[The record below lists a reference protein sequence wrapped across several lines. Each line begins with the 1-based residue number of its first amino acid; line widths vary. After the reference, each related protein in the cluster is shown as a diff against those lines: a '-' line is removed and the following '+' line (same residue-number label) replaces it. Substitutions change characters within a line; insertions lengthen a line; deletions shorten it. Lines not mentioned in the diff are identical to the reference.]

1 MEKKESWHQR
11 NPLAIAKIQKRYY
24 EKNKEKAR
32 LRSKLQNL
40 RGKTAYSMLSAKDKI
55 KCDKQVERLLQNNA
69 W

>member
-40 RGKTAYSMLSAKDKI
+40 RGKTLW
-55 KCDKQVERLLQNNA
+55 C
-69 W
+69 

>member
-40 RGKTAYSMLSAKDKI
+40 RGKLSYLALTKPQKKKIDKE
-55 KCDKQVERLLQNNA
+55 VERLLQNNA
-69 W
+69 